1 MIELHPSE
9 IARFFELDHCPR
21 FMIFLQKRKK
31 GELREYEGII
41 RKKET
46 EDRELA
52 KWGEEFELQIL
63 GALKGEFEAIYGFFR
78 KGEDTVTKKWFE
90 KHNPGGIIEFESEY
104 DAVKTLLK
112 ILGSHEN
119 VLVYQAPLT
128 GEIGKFKIKGRAD
141 FIAKRGRKYYL
152 LETKFTKEE
161 KLPHRVQAVIYSMLL
176 SKLIDGEINLSV
188 VTRDN
193 APWPANFL
201 KFPDDVLE
209 FVFTIEDTLSR
220 DFREV
225 EPWITVRCT
234 TCQFEAL
241 CLSQALSTGDL
252 GLLGVAPGEKRV
264 LVENGVRDI
273 QDLANLFSFP
283 SNSPV
288 DFREPEVRNRDA
300 VKEIARR
307 TGLNIVRLSRIAQ
320 AVLMERGGRV
330 ERLYIPGSGY
340 NLPKERG
347 EYYKDL
353 VKVFI
358 YVQKSPITETL
369 IGISALVKGPRGIKG
384 LKEERIISEIVEEA
398 PIEVQTGLEEEAKML
413 ERFFKDLINTIKDLS
428 PSEDIYLHLY
438 FYTRGQRESLVDA
451 LRRHYNLWWSKP
463 IRAILSLRRAI
474 DWEGFSI
481 LTDELIERHALPFAQ
496 GLGIIPVSIQFGY
509 RWRSNRLFEDIF
521 KVLAWKSNG
530 RLFLGKL
537 ESVTRHNPLEEP
549 LYPVINRDDAELPF
563 TPFWKALVEMSNS
576 NSEEIALGLHD
587 ILGQVVEA
595 MATIE
600 KGIDERYK
608 DGFVKKEPIKRDEL
622 ENFDMEDG
630 SLAKVLMEYL
640 LLEFHSRRG
649 MLEKYYRLP
658 LDVRAY
664 SEKTAIVKVTKVEKG
679 RECRIWGQ
687 LVIPGENGFARY
699 SPDEVLVDIDE
710 DSWVVVTPLDSLG
723 EDDPARIIRRMPLGI
738 VEAIDHKHGG
748 IVIKLISLRRMKFT
762 FPHFGYKCM
771 NGEVVING
779 VKVRA
784 GNYLVLDPAIDD
796 IGMSRAF
803 EILENIDN
811 HVIYDLLR
819 NLYEDN
825 PEVDV
830 TVDLWDESSVEEFL
844 ASIEHLNE
852 EQRAFASDVRHR
864 LVTLQGPPG
873 TGKTSGALAPAILA
887 RAYATLKKGR
897 SALFLVT
904 GLSHRA
910 VNEVLLRTY
919 RLIQDMKG
927 KFPLLDRVR
936 LLRGV
941 SGEEAIEVIRKDL
954 GVEVDYVF
962 KEIKFS
968 SGQMS
973 LFGGGKVEILF
984 ATPQTA
990 HRLLKNVKG
999 VDLVVVDEASMMD
1012 LPMFLLATSKARGQV
1027 LLVGDHRQMQPI
1039 QVHEWELEDR
1049 KTIERHFPFLSALNF
1064 VRFLRGELDGRELK
1078 RFRRILGRDPPK
1090 LNGKK
1095 DELLPMYRLKETY
1108 RLPQTLAR
1116 LHTELFYSFDGIEL
1130 RSAKKPKK
1138 EVLDA
1143 LRRAGKD
1150 EFLGFVLDP
1159 DYPVVLIVH
1168 EEGESTKVN
1177 ELEASL
1183 VERIVNALENV
1194 GVGVVVPYR
1203 AQKRLIRSRID
1214 VQVDTVERFQGG
1226 EKDVIIVSMTS
1237 SDPAYLSKVMDFLYD
1252 PNRLNVAA
1260 SRAKEKLIMIASR
1273 NIFTLTPRDLDTFEL
1288 VRPWKRFYVRMREG
1302 ERFEWKVGDVR
1313 VEAYRMK

>member
-31 GELREYEGII
+31 GELKEYEGII

-52 KWGEEFELQIL
+52 KWGEDFELQIL
-63 GALKGEFEAIYGFFR
+63 GALKDEFETVYGFFR
-78 KGEDTVTKKWFE
+78 EGEDTVTKKWFE

-112 ILGSHEN
+112 VLGSHEE

-141 FIAKRGRKYYL
+141 FIAKREGKYYL

-176 SKLIDGEINLSV
+176 SKLVKGEVYLSV

-193 APWPANFL
+193 APWPASFL

-209 FVFTIEDTLSR
+209 FMFTIEDTLSK

-273 QDLANLFSFP
+273 HDLANLFSFP

-288 DFREPEVRNRDA
+288 DFREPQVRNRDA

-320 AVLMERGGRV
+320 AVLMERSGRV

-369 IGISALVKGPRGIKG
+369 VGISALVKGPRGR
-384 LKEERIISEIVEEA
+384 RIISEIVEEA
-398 PIEVQTGLEEEAKML
+398 PIEVKMGLEEEEKML
-413 ERFFKDLINTIKDLS
+413 GKFFRELIDAIKDLS
-428 PSEDIYLHLY
+428 SSEDIYLHLY
-438 FYTRGQRESLVDA
+438 FYTRGQRESLIDA
-451 LRRHYNLWWSKP
+451 LRRHHDLWWSKP

-509 RWRSNRLFEDIF
+509 KWRDNELFEDVF
-521 KVLAWKSNG
+521 KILAWKSNG
-530 RLFLGKL
+530 KLYLGKL
-537 ESVTRHNPLEEP
+537 ESVTRWDPLRDP

-576 NSEEIALGLHD
+576 NDGEIASGLRD

-600 KGIDERYK
+600 EAIDERYK
-608 DGFVKKEPIKRDEL
+608 DGFVKKQPIKRDEL
-622 ENFDMEDG
+622 ENFDIEDG

-640 LLEFHSRRG
+640 LLEFHSRKG
-649 MLEKYYRLP
+649 ILEKYYRLP

-679 RECRIWGQ
+679 KECRVWGQ
-687 LVIPGENGFARY
+687 LVIPGEKGFVKY

-710 DSWVVVTPLDSLG
+710 DSWVVVSPLNGLG
-723 EDDPARIIRRMPLGI
+723 DDDPAKIIKRMPLGI
-738 VEAIDHKHGG
+738 VEAINHKHGD
-748 IVIKLISLRRMKFT
+748 IVIKLISVGNMKFT
-762 FPHFGYKCM
+762 FPHFSYRCR
-771 NGEVVING
+771 NGEVIING
-779 VKVRA
+779 IKVRA
-784 GNYLVLDPAIDD
+784 GDYLVLDPAIDD
-796 IGMSRAF
+796 IGMSKAYD
-803 EILENIDN
+803 ILKNINN

-825 PEVDV
+825 AEVNV
-830 TVDLWDESSVEEFL
+830 TVDMWDEGLVKEFL
-844 ASIEHLNE
+844 ANIEYLND

-919 RLIQDMKG
+919 KLIQDLKD
-927 KFPLLDRVR
+927 KFPLLNDVR

-962 KEIKFS
+962 KEIRFT
-968 SGQMS
+968 SGQLS
-973 LFGGGKVEILF
+973 LFGGGRVEILF

-1012 LPMFLLATSKARGQV
+1012 LPMFLLATSKAKGQV

-1049 KTIERHFPFLSALNF
+1049 KTIERHLPFLSALNF
-1064 VRFLRGELDGRELK
+1064 VRFLRGELDERELK
-1078 RFRRILGRDPPK
+1078 RFKRILGRDPPK

-1095 DELLPMYRLKETY
+1095 DELLPMYRLRETY

-1183 VERIVNALENV
+1183 VEKIVNALEGV

-1203 AQKRLIRSRID
+1203 AQKRLIRSKVD

-1302 ERFEWKVGDVR
+1302 EKLSWVFKGVNI
-1313 VEAYRMK
+1313 EAYRIS